1 MVTPINKH
9 PGEIDRP
16 AERSAHESVGKALAR
31 LALFLAALATLVIG
45 YVVYDRM
52 RAASVDR
59 ACQTVVRGDTK
70 EQVRLRAGEPTATRN
85 CGADGYYPGGRQA
98 DVEPRCSRE
107 YWYSTE
113 YFGGGWLIWFDDSGR
128 VIDTAHLSS
137 P

>member
-16 AERSAHESVGKALAR
+16 AERGAHKSVGKALGR
-31 LALFLAALATLVIG
+31 LVLFLAALATLVIG

-59 ACQTVVRGDTK
+59 ACQTVVRGDTE
-70 EQVRLRAGEPTATRN
+70 EQVRQRAGEPTATRA
-85 CGADGYYPGGRQA
+85 CGKDGEYRDGRQA
-98 DVEPRCSRE
+98 DVKPKCSRE
-107 YWYSTE
+107 YWYSTG

-128 VIDTAHLSS
+128 VIDTAQLSS